1 MNDSASE
8 SSQRVR
14 AVGRDP
20 QGRLAAAGA
29 VPEGSHI
36 QPKAEPGGDRK
47 VDNPSDQ
54 EVALVV
60 DLDGTLT
67 STDLLL
73 ESLFV
78 LAKNKPLRLL
88 QVPLWLLHG
97 LAPLKQRLS
106 KEAVPD
112 VRTLPYDQEL
122 LSYLESQKRAGRL
135 LVLATG
141 TDKEL
146 ALQVAEHLGLFDA
159 VFASDG
165 ITNLTGTKKRDRLVA
180 EFGTGGF
187 DYAGNSH
194 RDRDVWASARTA
206 ILVRP
211 SARLLRAEKKKNK
224 VSRVFESKAPTADV
238 YWGALRV
245 SHWVKNALVF
255 LPLIAAHR
263 LYDAEALGQALIAF
277 FSFSL
282 CASSIYLLN
291 DLVDLSEDRRHPNK
305 KQRMLA
311 SGRLSARQ
319 AIGLMLCLLFG
330 AFALSFAL
338 PLDFRTVLGAYC
350 LLMVAYCLGLR
361 DLAILD
367 IATLAVGYT
376 LRMVAGAAAA
386 GLAASSWLLVFCIL
400 FFAGLA
406 LLKRYAE
413 LVAMHRS
420 KGSEAR
426 VHAYLVR
433 DRGRLV
439 YCGFSTSCLA
449 VAVLAFHFGLDGR
462 LHGRQD
468 ALWAVFI
475 LLLYWVTHMWGMA
488 RRGQINADPVAFALT
503 DQASRIVGILI
514 AIALLV
520 AT

>member
-1 MNDSASE
+1 VNDSASG

-14 AVGRDP
+14 AGRDAEVELP
-20 QGRLAAAGA
+20 ATGVAE
-29 VPEGSHI
+29 VSHI
-36 QPKAEPGGDRK
+36 QPKAGPTGDRK
-47 VDNPSDQ
+47 VDSTPEQD
-54 EVALVV
+54 VALVV

-78 LAKNKPLRLL
+78 LTKNKPLRLL
-88 QVPLWLLHG
+88 QVPFWLLQG
-97 LAPLKQRLS
+97 LAPLKRHLA
-106 KEAVPD
+106 KEAAPD
-112 VRTLPYDQEL
+112 ARTLPYDQEF

-141 TDKEL
+141 TDREL
-146 ALQVAEHLGLFDA
+146 ALRVAEHIGLFDG

-165 ITNLTGTKKRDRLVA
+165 ITNLTGSKKRDRLVA
-180 EFGTGGF
+180 EFGIGGF

-194 RDRDVWASARTA
+194 RDRDVWASARKA

-211 SARLLRAEKKKNK
+211 PARLLKAEEKKSE
-224 VSRVFESKAPTADV
+224 VSRVFERKALAADV
-238 YWGALRV
+238 YGGALRV
-245 SHWVKNALVF
+245 AHWTKNALVF

-263 LYDAEALGQALIAF
+263 LYDAVALGQAFIAF
-277 FSFSL
+277 LSFSL

-291 DLVDLSEDRRHPNK
+291 DLVDLSEDRGHPIK
-305 KQRMLA
+305 RQRMLA
-311 SGRLSARQ
+311 SGRLSVRQ

-330 AFALSFAL
+330 AFALSFTL
-338 PLDFRTVLGAYC
+338 PADFRTILGAYY
-350 LLMVAYCLGLR
+350 LLMVAYCLRLR

-367 IATLAVGYT
+367 IATLALGYT
-376 LRMVAGAAAA
+376 LRMLAGATAT
-386 GLAASSWLLVFCIL
+386 GLAASAWLLIFCIL

-413 LVAMHRS
+413 LVAVQRI
-420 KGSEAR
+420 KGPEAR

-433 DRGRLV
+433 DSGRLV
-439 YCGFSTSCLA
+439 YFGFSSSCLA
-449 VAVLAFHFGLDGR
+449 VAALAFHFGLNDR
-462 LHGRQD
+462 LHGRRD
-468 ALWAVFI
+468 ALWVVFV

-488 RRGQINADPVAFALT
+488 RRGQISGDPVAFALT
-503 DQASRIVGILI
+503 DCTSRIVGILI

-520 AT
+520 ST